1 MKQLIRV
8 YLSSLRERG
17 ELDAILPDM
26 LSEIGFI
33 VTSRPSVGTRQ
44 YGVDMVAVGVDR
56 DGVKKLFL
64 FSIKA
69 GDLTRENWDG
79 GPNSLRQSLDEIRD
93 VYIGSHVP
101 PEHAGLPIVI
111 CLCIGGE
118 IRESVRS
125 NVSGYI
131 NRSRERRIEYQEW
144 NGDRIAGLL
153 LSGVLSEELVP
164 TKARSLFRK
173 SVALVDETDV
183 SWSYFCELVRF
194 LVEECKEG
202 DRKRMVS
209 AARQVNLCLWV
220 LFVWC
225 RDGDNVESAYL
236 SSEFAVLQVWALVAP
251 FMEEDGVEA
260 RELKDG
266 QMNLISLH
274 ANIAECYV
282 DKISPHAGIR
292 HGLATAVGSSE
303 SVDVNIKLFEVLG
316 RMALCGLWTVFF
328 IERSGEGEER
338 REIRDHWCALRDR
351 LIKNIG
357 AMIRNNGSLV
367 TPIKDE
373 QAIDIGL
380 ACLFL
385 LCVGQKAFVRRWI
398 GRMVGAVIWAYVSN
412 GPYPCIIT
420 DYRELLMHPMQGD
433 DYREKSTKASVLLP
447 SLAVWA
453 KLTEE
458 KDALGRLCEFVSR
471 EMEHS
476 SMQVWFPGDD
486 SEAVLYT
493 NQVGG
498 RHGRALVGLKIGKG
512 GTEPVDTIVEE
523 CGNNTAF
530 EELSAVRWGLWP
542 LVLMACR
549 QFRLPIPPQFWKN
562 LVESG
567 REA

>member
-101 PEHAGLPIVI
+101 PEHADLAIVI

-118 IRESVRS
+118 IRENVRS

-131 NRSRERRIEYQEW
+131 NRSRERGIEYQEW

-173 SVALVDETDV
+173 SVALVDEPDV

-194 LVEECKEG
+194 LVEECKDG
-202 DRKRMVS
+202 DKKRMVS

-303 SVDVNIKLFEVLG
+303 SVDVNTILFEVLG

-328 IERSGEGEER
+328 IERSGEGEEG
-338 REIRDHWCALRDR
+338 REIRDHWYALRDR

-357 AMIRNNGSLV
+357 AMIQNNGSLV

-385 LCVGQKAFVRRWI
+385 LCVGQKAFVRGWI

-453 KLTEE
+453 KLTGE
-458 KDALGRLCEFVSR
+458 KDALERLCEFVSR
-471 EMEHS
+471 EMEHC

-498 RHGRALVGLKIGKG
+498 RHGRGLVGLKIGSG

-530 EELSAVRWGLWP
+530 EKLSAIRWGLWP

-567 REA
+567 